1 MQIIVKR
8 HVIDQY
14 RNKTFNGPLR
24 TDDDICQLV
33 KRIIIK
39 GTCIG
44 RRPGKNTY
52 KIKYQGLAVIAR
64 YYKDKIVVITF
75 LGDEKYQRWYTN
87 QEVRT
92 RRKVG

>member
-1 MQIIVKR
+1 MRIIVKR

-14 RNKTFNGPLR
+14 RNKTFKGPFR
-24 TDDDICQLV
+24 TDDYICQLV

-39 GTCIG
+39 GTCDG

-52 KIKYQGLAVIAR
+52 KINYQGLAVVAR

-75 LGDEKYQRWYTN
+75 LGDENYQRWYTH
-87 QEVRT
+87 QEVRS

>member
-1 MQIIVKR
+1 MRIIVKR

-14 RNKTFNGPLR
+14 RNKTFYGFRADN
-24 TDDDICQLV
+24 DIYQLI
-33 KRIIIK
+33 KRIIAE
-39 GTCIG
+39 GTCVG

-52 KIKYQGLAVIAR
+52 KIGHQGLAVVAR

-75 LGDEKYQRWYTN
+75 LGDEKYQRWYTH
-87 QEVRT
+87 QEVRP